1 MEIIKY
7 INENMV
13 LPSLECK
20 TKEELFKAIHN
31 IGIENGYIKEEFYE
45 KILQREQNFPTG
57 LNLGEIGVAIPH
69 TDAEYIKE
77 EFIAVCQLKN
87 EVEFKS
93 MEDADE
99 SVNVKLA
106 FVLGLNKPHSQL
118 TILQELMQLIQN
130 KETVNAL
137 INANDKEDILKI
149 IESL

>member
-7 INENMV
+7 INENMI

-20 TKEELFKAIHN
+20 TKEELFKTIHN
-31 IGIENGYIKEEFYE
+31 IGIENGYVKEEFYE
-45 KILQREQNFPTG
+45 KILEREHNFPTG
-57 LNLGEIGVAIPH
+57 LNLGEMGVAIPH

-77 EFIAVCQLKN
+77 EFIAVCQLN

-93 MEDADE
+93 MEDANE
-99 SVNVKLA
+99 SVKVKLA
-106 FVLGLNKPHSQL
+106 FVLGLNQPHSQL

>member
-13 LPSLECK
+13 LPSLECE

-106 FVLGLNKPHSQL
+106 FVLGLNQPHSQL

-130 KETVNAL
+130 RETVNAL

>member
-1 MEIIKY
+1 MDILKKSF
-7 INENMV
+7 M
-13 LPSLECK
+13 K
-20 TKEELFKAIHN
+20 KFFKEK
-31 IGIENGYIKEEFYE
+31 
-45 KILQREQNFPTG
+45 QNFPTG

-106 FVLGLNKPHSQL
+106 FVLGLNQPHSQL